1 MKSILL
7 FISLHVKII
16 IMLWYLFFS
25 LLAFGVGE
33 RMCVG
38 YQMALDRMFLYTTY
52 ILQKFSFVIPNGS
65 TLMSHDP
72 RDMVSASPVLLPPP
86 YKCRV
91 VKRKDLGEAKVE

>member
-1 MKSILL
+1 MV
-7 FISLHVKII
+7 FF
-16 IMLWYLFFS
+16 FFS
-25 LLAFGVGE
+25 LIAFGVGE

-38 YQMALDRMFLYTTY
+38 YEMAIDRMFLYTAY